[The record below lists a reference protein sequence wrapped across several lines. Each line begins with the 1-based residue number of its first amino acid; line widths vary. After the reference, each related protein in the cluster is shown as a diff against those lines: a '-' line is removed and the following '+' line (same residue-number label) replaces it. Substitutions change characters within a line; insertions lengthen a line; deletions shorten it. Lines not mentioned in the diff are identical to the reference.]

1 MGRREDRAASESVM
15 GEQPDRNWSSRPRSE
30 SDGSLTSEMAD
41 GPRLPIATRPSA
53 SVSGGAIL
61 TIGHSTRTIAEFAG
75 LLRQVGVDLVVDI
88 RSFPRSRA
96 NPQFSIDVLPGSLAA
111 QGIDYRHVP
120 ALGGRRHRLA
130 GVPPSANL
138 LWRKAAFRNYADY
151 AETEPFRAG
160 LDELLRDAPGHR
172 VAIMCAEAVW
182 WRCHRRIVADYLLAR
197 GLAVEH
203 IIRVGEATP
212 AGLTPG
218 AIVEADGSVRY
229 PP

>member
-1 MGRREDRAASESVM
+1 MAGGQPLSLRYAAVS
-15 GEQPDRNWSSRPRSE
+15 
-30 SDGSLTSEMAD
+30 T
-41 GPRLPIATRPSA
+41 
-53 SVSGGAIL
+53 VSGGPIF
-61 TIGHSTRTIAEFAG
+61 TIGHSTRTIADFVA

-96 NPQFSIDVLPGSLAA
+96 NPQFDFGVLPGSLAA
-111 QGIDYRHVP
+111 RGIDYRHLP

-130 GVPPSANL
+130 GVPPSTNL
-138 LWRKAAFRNYADY
+138 LWREAAFRNYADY

-160 LDELLRDAPGHR
+160 LDELLSLARHHR

-182 WRCHRRIVADYLLAR
+182 WRCHRRIVADYVLAR
-197 GLAVEH
+197 GVAVEH
-203 IIRVGEATP
+203 VMRAGEAKP

-229 PP
+229 PRSVESTSQPGTGQSS